1 MLQWFSSD
9 ITRLSQVLQKGF
21 PPHLPPAHPCRR
33 ETLSVPCVWEELQ
46 KQFCIEAPTAHPHR
60 RDSFSVR
67 SVQRALNAD
76 LNSTPTSTSTEPRG
90 CRSTP
95 RLWEPSKAVPA
106 LLATGTATEGT
117 DPAEPQ
123 TCEELQPKPQ
133 PGYDLW
139 LCVLNLTNPLSRGR
153 ALQPKSFFFSAALL
167 SPLWMRILH
176 VALCQLQ
183 SRC

>member
-1 MLQWFSSD
+1 
-9 ITRLSQVLQKGF
+9 VLQKGF

-95 RLWEPSKAVPA
+95 RLWEPSEAVPA
-106 LLATGTATEGT
+106 LLPTSTAAKDT

-123 TCEELQPKPQ
+123 TREELQSKPQ
-133 PGYDLW
+133 PGHHLW
-139 LCVLNLTNPLSRGR
+139 LFVVNLYFLS
-153 ALQPKSFFFSAALL
+153 ALMNVREGSGEQ
-167 SPLWMRILH
+167 
-176 VALCQLQ
+176 
-183 SRC
+183 